1 MNIATGRIGPS
12 AAEMIQDID
21 RLKLLVVFDAILVEG
36 SLARA
41 GEKLGKTPPAM
52 SRILKK
58 LRDHFDDELFER
70 TGKGLVPTRFAE
82 DLRPRIR
89 ALVAEANSL
98 LGPTQE
104 DTPKS
109 TPLLR
114 RPPLALNQWKEPR
127 TGPSA
132 VDIAHRIAV
141 LGSDSDP
148 VRRLAAYIATIG
160 NATGQTRPLDET
172 EAEDAFRILLSKQVV
187 DVQIGAFLIAL
198 QSRGMT
204 DQELA
209 GFTRAARSQSGLA
222 DPGAGQ
228 ADLDWPAY
236 LSPRAHG
243 LPLFIHSARLVSQAG
258 YRVVMHG
265 YEDGVVRRAFEHAQ
279 LPVVRNCDSSLPTP
293 RNAGLSFLPIE
304 DFAPSLRQLLWL
316 YPLFM
321 MPNATHFIAPMLN
334 PGGAAVTLT
343 GMRAHGRPMLQRDAA
358 VRLGWETYAVLSGHR
373 DVAQVVPGK
382 GQDLF
387 LMRAGTL
394 LKERVGSSAAQMVRR
409 ADKSADKRD
418 DFNRLETWQA
428 IWDGEVAPT
437 AALETILETA
447 ALALTVLSKT
457 TSIEQ
462 AREQAKDLWAARRG
476 GGKTARSEPTSTVL

>member
-1 MNIATGRIGPS
+1 MDIATGRSGPS

-41 GEKLGKTPPAM
+41 GDKLGKTPPAM

-58 LRDHFDDELFER
+58 LRDHFDDDLFER

-98 LGPTQE
+98 LGPPQ
-104 DTPKS
+104 DDAPKS
-109 TPLLR
+109 APLLR
-114 RPPLALNQWKEPR
+114 RPPLALDQWKEPR

-141 LGSDSDP
+141 LGNDSDP

-172 EAEDAFRILLSKQVV
+172 EAEDAFGILLSQQVV

-198 QSRGMT
+198 QTRGMT

-209 GFTRAARSQSGLA
+209 GFTRAARRHSGLA

-243 LPLFIHSARLVSQAG
+243 QPLFVHSARLVSQAG

-265 YEDGVVRRAFEHAQ
+265 FEDGVVRRAFEHAQ
-279 LPVVRNCDSSLPTP
+279 LPVVQNWTP
-293 RNAGLSFLPIE
+293 GQSAPQNAGLSFIPIE
-304 DFAPSLRQLLWL
+304 GFAPALRQLLSL

-321 MPNATHFIAPMLN
+321 MPNATQFIAPMLN

-373 DVAQVVPGK
+373 DVAQIVPGK

-387 LMRAGTL
+387 LMSGGKL
-394 LKERVGSSAAQMVRR
+394 LKERVGVSAPQGMRR
-409 ADKSADKRD
+409 VEKSDE
-418 DFNRLETWQA
+418 FNRLETWQA

-437 AALETILETA
+437 SAIETIIETA
-447 ALALTVLSKT
+447 ALALSLLSKAT
-457 TSIEQ
+457 PMEQ
-462 AREQAKDLWAARRG
+462 AREQAKDLWIARRG
-476 GGKTARSEPTSTVL
+476 TGKSARTDQARAVF